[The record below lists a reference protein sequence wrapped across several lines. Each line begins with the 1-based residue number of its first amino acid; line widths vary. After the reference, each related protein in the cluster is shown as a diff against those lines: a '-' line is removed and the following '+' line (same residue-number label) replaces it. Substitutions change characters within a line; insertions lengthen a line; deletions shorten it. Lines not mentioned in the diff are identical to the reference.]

1 MLAGISQ
8 EIKKSDFFSDDLNPA
23 HTSSLYYSLAAI
35 RSMIYNDDNDDDVDD
50 EDKEEEDGDGG
61 CGDSDDNFDFAAAD
75 VIHNCTI
82 MLFGW

>member
-35 RSMIYNDDNDDDVDD
+35 RSMINNDDNEDDVGDVDD
-50 EDKEEEDGDGG
+50 VEEEDG
-61 CGDSDDNFDFAAAD
+61 
-75 VIHNCTI
+75 
-82 MLFGW
+82 